1 MSAAASSVR
10 PGGVTCAEFAAGLVT
25 DYMEHALPAERRDA
39 VHDHVAGCA
48 VCARLLDGMRRV
60 VAAIRGI
67 GRDPVDS
74 ETRATILAGCGPAL
88 ADLRAADRRPDAAGG
103 DSS

>member
-1 MSAAASSVR
+1 VSAATSSAR
-10 PGGVTCAEFAAGLVT
+10 PGEVTCAEFAAGLVT

-48 VCARLLDGMRRV
+48 VCAQVLKGMRQL

-74 ETRATILAGCGPAL
+74 EARAAVLAGCGPAL
-88 ADLRAADRRPDAAGG
+88 ADLRAMGRRPDATGG
-103 DSS
+103 AP